1 MKFLYSKNP
10 KFLQN
15 LILGDLNPVKKP
27 PVFSLYGGWKKLGFT
42 EDLGVKK
49 KLKCQSRNLVCAQNT
64 RIHVM
69 LSTSHKPE
77 KFLHLLFIAGSII
90 KIFLTSNANTEQK
103 SLLDVQTKSEY

>member
-15 LILGDLNPVKKP
+15 FILGALNPVKKP
-27 PVFSLYGGWKKLGFT
+27 PVFSLYGGWKKFGFIEELT
-42 EDLGVKK
+42 VKK
-49 KLKCQSRNLVCAQNT
+49 KLKCQSRNLVCVQNT

-69 LSTSHKPE
+69 LSTSLKPE
-77 KFLHLLFIAGSII
+77 KLLQLLFTAGSII

-103 SLLDVQTKSEY
+103 NLLDAQTRSE